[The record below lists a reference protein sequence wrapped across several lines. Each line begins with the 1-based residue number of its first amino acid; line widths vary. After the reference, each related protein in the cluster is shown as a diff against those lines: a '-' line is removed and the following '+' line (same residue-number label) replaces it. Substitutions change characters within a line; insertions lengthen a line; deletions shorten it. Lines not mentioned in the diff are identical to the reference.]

1 MRPGII
7 SSMKTFV
14 LAVIWA
20 LSLAVA
26 GAATTKPSTPAG
38 KPEEK
43 QPVIEGYEIA
53 RKSSGYLGLEV
64 VGGNF
69 QLSFY
74 DEKKRPV
81 PADVARATARWNP
94 PQKTGS
100 AFAVLNPSGDGKTL
114 TGNKFVRPPLNF
126 IVFINL
132 LNAAGEATESYTVNL
147 MK

>member
-1 MRPGII
+1 MSG
-7 SSMKTFV
+7 MKTSV
-14 LAVIWA
+14 LVVIWA

-26 GAATTKPSTPAG
+26 GAATTKPSAPVTG
-38 KPEEK
+38 KTEEK
-43 QPVIEGYEIA
+43 QPAIEGYEIA
-53 RKSSGYLGLEV
+53 RKSSGYLGLQV

-81 PADVARATARWNP
+81 PADVTRATARWNP

-100 AFAVLNPSGDGKTL
+100 AFVVLNPSGDGKTL

-126 IVFINL
+126 IVYLTL
-132 LNAAGEATESYTVNL
+132 LDAQGEATESYPVNL